1 MTEVVGAAP
10 RQAPLPGMPPRG
22 YAASPSRLL
31 AFLDCPRR
39 YRMRYLDRPPPP
51 ARAQRA
57 HTTLGLAA
65 HAALARWWDLDAPD
79 RTPSAGGRLVREAW
93 SGVGFR
99 DAEQSARWRRVTEQH
114 VTAYLVGVD
123 PTRAPTG
130 VERSVAF
137 AVDGLAV
144 NGRVDRLDDRDGE
157 LVVVDYKTSRAVP
170 TDEDARTSLPLA
182 LYAAA
187 VWRMW
192 RRRCVRVELHH
203 LPTGA
208 VAGHTHT
215 PESLTRK
222 LAEARSIAR
231 DARDAEDDLVQRGPA
246 STAFPAVVTP
256 LCRWCDFRA
265 ACPEGQAAGPEQPDW
280 AALEEPGGAGAR

>member
-1 MTEVVGAAP
+1 
-10 RQAPLPGMPPRG
+10 MPARG

-39 YRMRYLDRPPPP
+39 YRLQYLDRPRPP

-57 HTTLGLAA
+57 HTSLGLAA
-65 HAALARWWDLDAPD
+65 HAALARWWDLEPGE
-79 RTPSAGGRLVREAW
+79 RTPAAGAALVRATW
-93 SGVGFR
+93 SGAGFR
-99 DAEQSARWRRVTEQH
+99 DAEQSARWRSTTEGH
-114 VTAYLVGVD
+114 VTAYLEGVD
-123 PTRAPTG
+123 PHRQPTG

-157 LVVVDYKTSRAVP
+157 LVVVDYKTSRSVP
-170 TDEDARTSLPLA
+170 TDDDARTSLPLA

-203 LPTGA
+203 LPSGT

-222 LAEARSIAR
+222 VDEARSIAH
-231 DARDAEDDLVQRGPA
+231 DARRAEDDLAERGTA

-265 ACPEGQAAGPEQPDW
+265 HCPQGRTAGPEQPDW
-280 AALEEPGGAGAR
+280 AALEEPLGPRAPDAAGPPA